1 MNLPDHVR
9 ENKASWEAE
18 AANYVEPARRNWGTD
33 EITWGIYDV
42 READVGSLPD
52 VGGMDVVELGCGTA
66 YFSAWLA
73 RRGARPVGVD
83 ITENQLA
90 TARAMQAEHRLEFPL
105 IQASAEDV
113 PLADGC
119 ADLVLS
125 EYGASLWCKPEAWV
139 AEAARL
145 LRPGGHLVFLTNSV
159 LVALTAPADGGPNV
173 DRLLR
178 GQREISQMRYED
190 DDSVEFH
197 LAHGDWIALLA
208 RNGFTVTALH
218 ELYAP
223 KGAPPSR
230 FDWMTNE
237 WAARWPV
244 EELWTARLM
253 APA

>member
-1 MNLPDHVR
+1 MRGSIVRSLLALP
-9 ENKASWEAE
+9 
-18 AANYVEPARRNWGTD
+18 AA
-33 EITWGIYDV
+33 
-42 READVGSLPD
+42 
-52 VGGMDVVELGCGTA
+52 
-66 YFSAWLA
+66 
-73 RRGARPVGVD
+73 
-83 ITENQLA
+83 LA
-90 TARAMQAEHRLEFPL
+90 TAA
-105 IQASAEDV
+105 V
-113 PLADGC
+113 C
-119 ADLVLS
+119 AQT
-125 EYGASLWCKPEAWV
+125 PQ
-139 AEAARL
+139 
-145 LRPGGHLVFLTNSV
+145 P
-159 LVALTAPADGGPNV
+159 
-173 DRLLR
+173 
-178 GQREISQMRYED
+178 QREPRPA